1 MRYHSSPALI
11 FALLLSVATS
21 RAHGPVSESI
31 AAVTAEL
38 VREPNRAD
46 LLLSRARFHA
56 QHEDWPAAHAD
67 LDRAEILAPGLT
79 NTALLRGEVFLM
91 VADFKKAHAA
101 FTQLIAAEPRMPLAH
116 EGLARTLFASGE
128 FALAAQ
134 AFGRSVEFSE
144 QPAPILYNNQS
155 SAFEKAGKPA
165 EALAAL
171 DAGIARIGPLV
182 SLVTPAIEMDIA
194 AKRFDAAIARVDSVL
209 ASLPRKET
217 WLVRRAEILE
227 KAGRNPEARA
237 TWEQARAAFATLPEF
252 RQSTLQMSQLRT
264 RIEAALSR

>member
-1 MRYHSSPALI
+1 MWNCSSPALV
-11 FALLLSVATS
+11 FALILSAASV

-31 AAVTAEL
+31 AALTAEL
-38 VREPNRAD
+38 AREPNRPE

-67 LDRAEILAPGLT
+67 LDRVDVITPGLA
-79 NTALLRGEVFLM
+79 NTSLLRGEVFLM
-91 VADFKKAHAA
+91 AADLKKARAT
-101 FTQLIAAEPRMPLAH
+101 FVQLIAAEPRLALAYD
-116 EGLARTLFASGE
+116 GLARTMVGDGE
-128 FALAAQ
+128 FAGAAQ
-134 AFGRSVEFSE
+134 AFGRAVEFSE
-144 QPAPILYNNQS
+144 QPAPILYYNQS
-155 SAFEKAGKPA
+155 SAFEKAGKPE

-171 DAGIARIGPLV
+171 DAGIARIGPIV

-194 AKRFDAAIARVDSVL
+194 AGRFDAAIARVDVLL

-227 KAGRNPEARA
+227 KAGRKTEARA

-252 RQSTLQMSQLRT
+252 RQSTLQMSQLRA
-264 RIEAALSR
+264 RIEAALAR